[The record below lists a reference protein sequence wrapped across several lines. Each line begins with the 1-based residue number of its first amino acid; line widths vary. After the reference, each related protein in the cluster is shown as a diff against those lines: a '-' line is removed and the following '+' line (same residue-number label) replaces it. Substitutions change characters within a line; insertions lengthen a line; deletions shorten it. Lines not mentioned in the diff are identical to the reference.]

1 MKVELGNYVDLVNEK
16 SKISEARRE
25 NYVSTENLLPD
36 RKGIVFP
43 AKSLPNSKF
52 VQSFKKGDVLVSNI
66 RPYFKKIW
74 HANIDGCRSGDVLD
88 FRTNN
93 KKLLQDYLY
102 VLLQT
107 DTFFKYVTTTSKG
120 TKMPR
125 GDKNAI
131 KQFKIELP
139 NLDVQ
144 KNIAYKIKVIE
155 AKIALNE
162 EINDNL
168 DILMTSMFENIFQN
182 LTDQNFS
189 TLSEIANFK
198 NGLAMQKYR
207 PQKQEDSLP
216 VLKIR
221 ELNQGFTDKSS
232 DRCSSDIDNKVIIN
246 AGDIVFSWSG
256 TLLLK
261 IWSGKKAG
269 LNQHL
274 FKVTSNR
281 FPAWFIYGWTNHY
294 MKKFKSIASYKATT
308 MGHIKRS
315 DLSSSKVIV
324 PDNENLATLNK
335 LFNPLFKKRIQVTKE
350 NAALLDLRRELLN
363 HFLN

>member
-16 SKISEARRE
+16 LKIREAKLE

-43 AKSLPNSKF
+43 AKSLPNSKL

-93 KKLLQDYLY
+93 KNLLQDYLY

-125 GDKNAI
+125 GDKSAI

-168 DILMTSMFENIFQN
+168 ETIRTVIFNRLFANKMLNQKNGKIKQIASLSTGKRPKRKHDYSSPNHNIPIVGASKVMGYTSSVLYDNYIITTGRVGTHGIIQRYKEPIWVSDNSFVFMSDHQDYLYEILKNFVDYSSLNRGSTQPLITQTDLKNVDIYIPSESEFDNFENLTKYITESQFN
-182 LTDQNFS
+182 LRIENVKLDN
-189 TLSEIANFK
+189 
-198 NGLAMQKYR
+198 
-207 PQKQEDSLP
+207 
-216 VLKIR
+216 LKR
-221 ELNQGFTDKSS
+221 M
-232 DRCSSDIDNKVIIN
+232 
-246 AGDIVFSWSG
+246 
-256 TLLLK
+256 LL
-261 IWSGKKAG
+261 
-269 LNQHL
+269 
-274 FKVTSNR
+274 
-281 FPAWFIYGWTNHY
+281 
-294 MKKFKSIASYKATT
+294 
-308 MGHIKRS
+308 
-315 DLSSSKVIV
+315 
-324 PDNENLATLNK
+324 ENY
-335 LFNPLFKKRIQVTKE
+335 FV
-350 NAALLDLRRELLN
+350 
-363 HFLN
+363 

>member
-1 MKVELGNYVDLVNEK
+1 PEK
-16 SKISEARRE
+16 WNSRYLFYFLQSKSFSNFIKSRQEGSVIPHLYQKDFE
-25 NYVSTENLLPD
+25 QLELPD
-36 RKGIVFP
+36 ISKEEQNRIVY
-43 AKSLPNSKF
+43 
-52 VQSFKKGDVLVSNI
+52 I
-66 RPYFKKIW
+66 
-74 HANIDGCRSGDVLD
+74 LD
-88 FRTNN
+88 T
-93 KKLLQDYLY
+93 L
-102 VLLQT
+102 T
-107 DTFFKYVTTTSKG
+107 D
-120 TKMPR
+120 
-125 GDKNAI
+125 
-131 KQFKIELP
+131 KIE
-139 NLDVQ
+139 NNND
-144 KNIAYKIKVIE
+144 
-155 AKIALNE
+155 
-162 EINDNL
+162 INDNL

>member
-16 SKISEARRE
+16 LKIREARLE

-43 AKSLPNSKF
+43 AKSLPNSKL

-93 KKLLQDYLY
+93 KNLLQDYLY

-120 TKMPR
+120 TKIPR
-125 GDKNAI
+125 GDKSAI

-168 DILMTSMFENIFQN
+168 FTQSNFLKAFFLSCLTLHFQ
-182 LTDQNFS
+182 FVS
-189 TLSEIANFK
+189 
-198 NGLAMQKYR
+198 
-207 PQKQEDSLP
+207 
-216 VLKIR
+216 
-221 ELNQGFTDKSS
+221 
-232 DRCSSDIDNKVIIN
+232 
-246 AGDIVFSWSG
+246 
-256 TLLLK
+256 
-261 IWSGKKAG
+261 
-269 LNQHL
+269 
-274 FKVTSNR
+274 
-281 FPAWFIYGWTNHY
+281 
-294 MKKFKSIASYKATT
+294 
-308 MGHIKRS
+308 
-315 DLSSSKVIV
+315 
-324 PDNENLATLNK
+324 
-335 LFNPLFKKRIQVTKE
+335 
-350 NAALLDLRRELLN
+350 
-363 HFLN
+363 

>member
-16 SKISEARRE
+16 LKIREARLE

-43 AKSLPNSKF
+43 AKSLPNSKL

-93 KKLLQDYLY
+93 KNLLQDYLY

-125 GDKNAI
+125 GDKSAI

-168 DILMTSMFENIFQN
+168 ETIRTVIFNRLFANKMLNQKNGKIKQIASLSTGKRPKRKHDYSSPNHNIPIVGASKVMGYTSSVLYDNYIITTGRVGTHGIIQRYKEPIWVSDNSFVFMSDHQDYLYEILKNFVDYSSLNRGSTQPLITQTDLKNVDIYIPSESEFDNFENLTKYITESQFN
-182 LTDQNFS
+182 LRIENVKLDN
-189 TLSEIANFK
+189 
-198 NGLAMQKYR
+198 
-207 PQKQEDSLP
+207 
-216 VLKIR
+216 LKR
-221 ELNQGFTDKSS
+221 M
-232 DRCSSDIDNKVIIN
+232 
-246 AGDIVFSWSG
+246 
-256 TLLLK
+256 LL
-261 IWSGKKAG
+261 
-269 LNQHL
+269 
-274 FKVTSNR
+274 
-281 FPAWFIYGWTNHY
+281 
-294 MKKFKSIASYKATT
+294 
-308 MGHIKRS
+308 
-315 DLSSSKVIV
+315 
-324 PDNENLATLNK
+324 ENY
-335 LFNPLFKKRIQVTKE
+335 FV
-350 NAALLDLRRELLN
+350 
-363 HFLN
+363 